1 MIDTQST
8 APTPQHSIRNPQ
20 SAIRNPQSAIRNP
33 QSAIRNPQSKD
44 PQSSALSPQHSI
56 RNPQSAIRN
65 PRMIAAVAVLC
76 AVPFL
81 FHAQALWRGEIA
93 WFMDTLTQAYP
104 FRIHA
109 AHLLWQGE
117 LPLWNR
123 TVFAGV
129 PFLANPQWGILYPGH
144 WLMFAAPGPRSY
156 TLINVIHLILLGTGV
171 FAYVRLITGGRTGG
185 RTGGALMAGVLA
197 QTGGWSWAHLAFV
210 SYLQT
215 AAWMPWMMFAF
226 EKFRRAESITTNRS
240 NGPAEAGMVWA
251 FAAGLFGV
259 AQLLAGAPQLAL
271 YCQTGLAVLAG
282 ATWLVDR
289 RAIAFRRL
297 LLFVVVEGIV
307 ALGLSAPQW
316 MPAQTFQQITERSGS
331 LDLPRVLGGA
341 LDLRGL
347 IRAWFGGT
355 GRPEDAESILYPGVF
370 ALLLAL
376 NGVLGFLYAPRGGE
390 RRRALGWSIP
400 LLVVAAA
407 AMLASWSAI
416 VPALYQAVPLFS
428 HFHDPRRILF
438 LAFLCCVIL
447 SGLGWQTLWQKATS
461 PTSSSSLPG
470 GLRRFLRTGLVILA
484 CAACVGPVLF
494 ALHRIDIKTI
504 PVSEFQILE
513 TSGKELRYRSGHPKA
528 GERFPLQPGERFFAQ
543 DIGIQISYNYTR
555 VSFAETLLPNIA
567 AMYGLEDIQGYDP
580 LIPWRYAVYMR
591 RLNAFPSPSVTLYPG
606 HFGLARNPDS
616 PWLSRFG
623 PLKARGPVDCF
634 WPFFPPWVV
643 EPGKRIEIPLRRLW
657 QLPDGETL
665 LKRTRVYAGVESS
678 AGMRRDD
685 PSITSL
691 SFQLLREGKAVAPPF
706 EAKPSPGRGTGV
718 KDEMLDTLWP
728 DITPYSSP
736 LVERWRMIPPSSSA
750 ASNGTGQTGDTIL
763 VENRASL
770 PVLLYSLG
778 LPRDIPAFE
787 ATADPLTFASTW
799 KQDFPGMV
807 DVERVDVTKPEARK
821 YYEKWAFRRPW
832 DRVTVEVPPN
842 APEPPA
848 ALAVLKGWHWIEKRA
863 NRLRIALPA
872 GHRGGWLVLSEPY
885 APGWRCEVDGVGATI
900 YPADVL
906 FRAVPVSAGAREVT
920 MTYWPPG
927 LTRGLGT
934 ACLTAL
940 LVALVWI
947 RMKAASPI
955 RTKTGGP
962 NSDENTA
969 TEA

>member
-1 MIDTQST
+1 MVI
-8 APTPQHSIRNPQ
+8 
-20 SAIRNPQSAIRNP
+20 
-33 QSAIRNPQSKD
+33 D
-44 PQSSALSPQHSI
+44 PQSSALSSQSSLLSPQHSAL
-56 RNPQSAIRN
+56 SSL
-65 PRMIAAVAVLC
+65 IAAVAILC

-123 TVFAGV
+123 TVFGGA

-185 RTGGALMAGVLA
+185 ALMAGVLA

-226 EKFRRAESITTNRS
+226 EKFRRVESGVSSEWGGRAEARTTNK
-240 NGPAEAGMVWA
+240 AAGIGWA
-251 FAAGLFGV
+251 MAAGLFGALQV
-259 AQLLAGAPQLAL
+259 LAGAPQLAL
-271 YCQTGLAVLAG
+271 YSQAGLAVLAG

-289 RAIAFRRL
+289 RAIAFGRL
-297 LLFVVVEGIV
+297 LLFAVVEGIV

-316 MPAQTFQQITERSGS
+316 MPAQAFQQITERSGS

-347 IRAWFGGT
+347 IHAWFGGT
-355 GRPEDAESILYPGVF
+355 GRPEDAESILYPGVL
-370 ALLLAL
+370 AVLLAL
-376 NGVLGFLYAPRGGE
+376 NGVLGFLYASRGGE

-400 LLVVAAA
+400 PFVVVAA

-416 VPALYQAVPLFS
+416 VPGLYRAVPLFS

-438 LAFLCCVIL
+438 LAFLCCVVL
-447 SGLGWQTLWQKATS
+447 SGLGWQTLWQKAAS
-461 PTSSSSLPG
+461 PTSSSSLPA

-484 CAACVGPVLF
+484 CVACVEPVLF
-494 ALHRIDIKTI
+494 AFLRIDIKTI
-504 PVSEFQILE
+504 PVSQFQILE
-513 TSGKELRYRSGHPKA
+513 TRGEGLRYRSGHPKA
-528 GERFPLQPGERFFAQ
+528 GQHFALQPGERFFAQ

-555 VSFAETLLPNIA
+555 PNFGETLLPNIA

-580 LIPWRYAVYMR
+580 LIPWRYAIYMR

-606 HFGLARNPDS
+606 HFGLVRNPDS

-623 PLKARGPVDCF
+623 SLKARGPVDCF
-634 WPFFPPWVV
+634 WPFFPPGVL

-657 QLPDGETL
+657 QLPDGEAL
-665 LKRTRVYAGVESS
+665 LQKTRVYAGAESS
-678 AGMRRDD
+678 AGTRRDD
-685 PSITSL
+685 PSTPSL

-706 EAKPSPGRGTGV
+706 EAKPSPKRGAGV

-736 LVERWRMIPPSSSA
+736 LVERWRMIPPSSRA
-750 ASNGTGQTGDTIL
+750 ASNGTGQPGDTVL

-787 ATADPLTFASTW
+787 ATADALTFASAW
-799 KQDFPGMV
+799 KEDLPGMV
-807 DVERVDVTKPEARK
+807 DVQRVDVTKPEARK
-821 YYEKWAFRRPW
+821 YYETWAFRCLW
-832 DRVTVEVPPN
+832 DRVTVEVAAN

-848 ALAVLKGWHWIEKRA
+848 TLPVLKGWHWIEKRA
-863 NRLRIALPA
+863 NRLRIALPP

-934 ACLTAL
+934 ACLTVL

-955 RTKTGGP
+955 RRETRGS

-969 TEA
+969 IGA

>member
-1 MIDTQST
+1 MVI
-8 APTPQHSIRNPQ
+8 
-20 SAIRNPQSAIRNP
+20 
-33 QSAIRNPQSKD
+33 D
-44 PQSSALSPQHSI
+44 PQSSALSSQSSLLSPQHSAL
-56 RNPQSAIRN
+56 SSL
-65 PRMIAAVAVLC
+65 IAAVAILC

-123 TVFAGV
+123 TVFGGA

-185 RTGGALMAGVLA
+185 ALMAGVLA

-226 EKFRRAESITTNRS
+226 EKFRRAESGVSSEWGGRAEARTTNNVDERAES
-240 NGPAEAGMVWA
+240 GVSSEWGGGAEARTTNKAAGIGWA
-251 FAAGLFGV
+251 MAAGLFGALQV
-259 AQLLAGAPQLAL
+259 LAGAPQLAL
-271 YCQTGLAVLAG
+271 YSQAGLAVLAG

-289 RAIAFRRL
+289 RAIAFGRL
-297 LLFVVVEGIV
+297 LLFAVVEGIV

-316 MPAQTFQQITERSGS
+316 MPAQAFQQITERSGS

-347 IRAWFGGT
+347 IHAWFGGT
-355 GRPEDAESILYPGVF
+355 GRPEDAESILYPGVL
-370 ALLLAL
+370 AVLLAL
-376 NGVLGFLYAPRGGE
+376 NGVLGFLYASRGGE

-400 LLVVAAA
+400 PFVVVAA

-416 VPALYQAVPLFS
+416 VPGLYRAVPLFS

-438 LAFLCCVIL
+438 LAFLCCVVL
-447 SGLGWQTLWQKATS
+447 SGLGWQTLWQKAAS
-461 PTSSSSLPG
+461 PTSSSSLPA

-484 CAACVGPVLF
+484 CVACVEPVLF
-494 ALHRIDIKTI
+494 AFLRIDIKTI
-504 PVSEFQILE
+504 PVSQFQILE
-513 TSGKELRYRSGHPKA
+513 TRGEGLRYRSGHPKA
-528 GERFPLQPGERFFAQ
+528 GQHFALQPGERFFAQ

-555 VSFAETLLPNIA
+555 PNFGETLLPNIA

-580 LIPWRYAVYMR
+580 LIPWRYAIYMR

-606 HFGLARNPDS
+606 HFGLVRNPDS

-623 PLKARGPVDCF
+623 SLKARGPVDCF
-634 WPFFPPWVV
+634 WPFFPPGVL

-657 QLPDGETL
+657 QLPDGEAL
-665 LKRTRVYAGVESS
+665 LQKTRVYAGAESS
-678 AGMRRDD
+678 AGTRRDD
-685 PSITSL
+685 PSTPSL

-706 EAKPSPGRGTGV
+706 EAKPSPKRGAGV

-736 LVERWRMIPPSSSA
+736 LVERWRMIPPSSRA

-787 ATADPLTFASTW
+787 ATADALTFASAW
-799 KQDFPGMV
+799 KEDLPGMV
-807 DVERVDVTKPEARK
+807 DVQRVDVAKPEAGK
-821 YYEKWAFRRPW
+821 YYETWAFRRPW
-832 DRVTVEVPPN
+832 DRVTVEVAAN

-848 ALAVLKGWHWIEKRA
+848 TLPVLKGWHWIEKRA
-863 NRLRIALPA
+863 NRLRIALPP

-934 ACLTAL
+934 ACLTVL

-955 RTKTGGP
+955 RKRSERGF
-962 NSDENTA
+962 E
-969 TEA
+969 